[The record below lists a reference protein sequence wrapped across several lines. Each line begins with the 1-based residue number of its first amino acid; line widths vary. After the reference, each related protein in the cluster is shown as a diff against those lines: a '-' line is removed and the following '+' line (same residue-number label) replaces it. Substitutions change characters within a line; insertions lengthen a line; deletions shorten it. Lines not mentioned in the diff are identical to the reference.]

1 MSGAL
6 PTATAIRLLRRQV
19 TFSPRTTSFGT
30 RSSRVSAQQPSASFN
45 TASLKWNRVAGTR
58 GVVRLSST
66 LSAVDSFNS
75 YSSSGASSSST
86 FSGHRTHLQLQIQ
99 RKQSRAFATTV
110 MASSTHDA
118 RVVTYNVL
126 SSSLCE
132 PDYFAH
138 CDPNDLHPPN
148 RLAKLLAKLEPE
160 MAKGA
165 VIGLQ
170 EVSQKWAGQLHV
182 FFAKRGYHMICSLYG
197 KPFNGYMGIALAVPL
212 AKYDVSKVDISRC
225 SDTKKLPREPKPGLL
240 QKVINYPINLY
251 RKVSGERGPQSDWQ
265 LANGRF
271 NTIMYASLK
280 CKESGAEFG
289 VANYHMPCMF
299 RNPKVM
305 TIHSQLAAMY
315 AQQQSGNL
323 PVILMGDFNLKPGDG
338 GYDLITTGTLA
349 SDHEAAPVPPAG
361 EEWSTSLKYP
371 MRSAYKVANGAEP
384 DFTNFAQIKDDPQFI
399 DTLDYIFISPK
410 IEVAEVL
417 QLPHRSEVKGPFPAP
432 DEPSDHILLAATLR
446 V

>member
-1 MSGAL
+1 L
-6 PTATAIRLLRRQV
+6 
-19 TFSPRTTSFGT
+19 
-30 RSSRVSAQQPSASFN
+30 SAQQPSASFN
-45 TASLKWNRVAGTR
+45 TASLKWNRVTDTR
-58 GVVRLSST
+58 GALRLNGT
-66 LSAVDSFNS
+66 VSAVASFTS
-75 YSSSGASSSST
+75 LSFSGASSSPT
-86 FSGHRTHLQLQIQ
+86 FSAHRTHFQLQIQ
-99 RKQSRAFATTV
+99 RKHRRAFATTV

-132 PDYFAH
+132 PGYFTH
-138 CDPNDLHPPN
+138 CDPDDLHPPN
-148 RLAKLLAKLEPE
+148 RLAKLLTKLEPE

-170 EVSQKWAGQLHV
+170 EVSQKWAGELHV

-212 AKYDVSKVDISRC
+212 DKYDVSKVDISRC
-225 SDTKKLPREPKPGLL
+225 SDTKKLPREPKPGML
-240 QKVINYPINLY
+240 QKVINYPVNLY
-251 RKVSGERGPQSDWQ
+251 RKVSGERPPQTDWQ
-265 LANGRF
+265 LARGRF

-338 GYDLITTGTLA
+338 DTISSRRA
-349 SDHEAAPVPPAG
+349 
-361 EEWSTSLKYP
+361 
-371 MRSAYKVANGAEP
+371 RS
-384 DFTNFAQIKDDPQFI
+384 
-399 DTLDYIFISPK
+399 
-410 IEVAEVL
+410 
-417 QLPHRSEVKGPFPAP
+417 RR
-432 DEPSDHILLAATLR
+432 ATRLR
-446 V
+446 R